1 MKMNNLQT
9 LHSFKKCLVE
19 YLKLKV
25 EQEDWHGVSDAAND
39 IREVDA
45 KIATLK
51 EVKEENQRAYVTKS
65 SLVVQGLGEEPFSA
79 NTPKDTIP
87 KDHPLMKHSK

>member
-1 MKMNNLQT
+1 MTCLQT
-9 LHSFKKCLVE
+9 LQSFKKRLVE

-45 KIATLK
+45 KIAVLK
-51 EVKEENQRAYVTKS
+51 EIKDALPNGGTAVGQGEPSFTSFKDLTEEEWAVLDESLKHVGLRTKN
-65 SLVVQGLGEEPFSA
+65 E
-79 NTPKDTIP
+79 
-87 KDHPLMKHSK
+87 

>member
-1 MKMNNLQT
+1 MTCLQT
-9 LHSFKKCLVE
+9 LQSFKKRLVE

-45 KIATLK
+45 KIAVLK
-51 EVKEENQRAYVTKS
+51 EINDALPNGGTAVGQGEPSFTSFKDLTEEEWAVLNESLKHVGLRTKN
-65 SLVVQGLGEEPFSA
+65 E
-79 NTPKDTIP
+79 
-87 KDHPLMKHSK
+87 